1 MATAYP
7 YYECRI
13 GSQVVVRGSWL
24 EANTAGKALAKE
36 GKKNVKVIGT
46 TQPPTLPGGIE
57 IFRAAVDARKEE
69 LSEAQIRADWENNFA
84 LGHTLLMSS
93 MPLDNTLSFGDETK
107 KFMSGLN
114 PAEKN
119 QFLDLVDPHATT
131 GHRRYSA
138 ELVDACVKEFTLGA
152 YRISPEERQA
162 AWDAAEANSVVASY
176 KLSLLVDMIR
186 ERAAQKL
193 GSGQCAGA

>member
-1 MATAYP
+1 MATVFP

-13 GSQVVVRGSWL
+13 GNQVVVRGSWL

-36 GKKNVKVIGT
+36 GKKGVKVIGSL
-46 TQPPTLPGGIE
+46 QPPTPPGGIE
-57 IFRAAVDARKEE
+57 IFRATVEARKEE
-69 LSEAQIRADWENNFA
+69 LAEAQMQSDWEHNFA

-93 MPLDNTLSFGDETK
+93 MPLDGTLEFGDETK

-114 PAEKN
+114 AAEKN

-138 ELVDACVKEFTLGA
+138 ALVDACVAEFTLGA

-162 AWDAAEANSVVASY
+162 AWDAAETNSVVSSY
-176 KLSLLVDMIR
+176 KLSLLVGMIR
-186 ERAAQKL
+186 ERKAQKL